1 MSATGSGRAEA
12 RPAAMSS
19 GRGKGLKD
27 MDTSDGT
34 TPGLDLEPA
43 ARQIRELIGAVD
55 DRQLAGPTPARTTRY
70 GSCWGTS
77 WG

>member
-1 MSATGSGRAEA
+1 MFPS
-12 RPAAMSS
+12 PAAMSS
-19 GRGKGLKD
+19 GPGKGLKG
-27 MDTSDGT
+27 MDTPDGT
-34 TPGLDLEPA
+34 APGLDLEPA

-70 GSCWGTS
+70 GSCSGTS